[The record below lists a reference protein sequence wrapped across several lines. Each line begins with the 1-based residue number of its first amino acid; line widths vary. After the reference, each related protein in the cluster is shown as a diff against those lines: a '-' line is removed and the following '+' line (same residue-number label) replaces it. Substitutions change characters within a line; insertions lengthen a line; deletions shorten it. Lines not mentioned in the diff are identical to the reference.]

1 MLTSPLAITVSVEF
15 VWRESGWL
23 TRQEQQLASRRQPVG
38 QIAHD
43 FRIRRR
49 AHNHSRTAHLRQ
61 SLGMIL
67 LARVH
72 IHMRTQV
79 FGELFLT
86 ARARE
91 RDDLVA
97 HFVRVL

>member
-1 MLTSPLAITVSVEF
+1 MSVRL
-15 VWRESGWL
+15 VWGDSGWL
-23 TRQEQQLASRRQPVG
+23 TRQEQQLPPRRQPIR

-49 AHNHSRTAHLRQ
+49 AHNHSRTAHLGQR
-61 SLGMIL
+61 LCVIL
-67 LARVH
+67 LARIH
-72 IHMRTQV
+72 IHVRAQILSK
-79 FGELFLT
+79 FLLT
-86 ARARE
+86 AGARE